1 MALSLPTAAPRRVLR
16 WALVVLLAVAA
27 SACQVRVGTDVTV
40 GADGAGRLALTVALD
55 EELGESLQAD
65 EIDPFSGLDR
75 LPEGWEVQR
84 EGDRQVTVTADFD
97 EPAGLADRV
106 EQLQEGLD
114 EQDPAVLEDAS
125 LEVAEDGSTTFRA
138 RAGFRPP
145 SSTGLEGAGVQ
156 FDGQDLAALLA
167 ERGDEVMR
175 VDLRVTLPGPVV
187 DGNADT
193 VDGRTATW
201 NLPVTELVEVQAV
214 GGPASDRTWWL
225 VGAAALLGLALG
237 VVGVGMWRRR

>member
-1 MALSLPTAAPRRVLR
+1 MALALPTAHRRLR
-16 WALVVLLAVAA
+16 WALLVLLALAA
-27 SACQVRVGTDVTV
+27 SACQVRVGTDVAV
-40 GADGAGRLALTVALD
+40 GEDGSGRLALTVALD
-55 EELGESLQAD
+55 EELAASLGAD
-65 EIDPFSGLDR
+65 EIDPFAGLDT

-84 EGDRQVTVTADFD
+84 EGARQVTVTAGFD
-97 EPAGLADRV
+97 QPAGLADRV
-106 EQLQEGLD
+106 AQLQDGID
-114 EQDPAVLEDAS
+114 EQDPVVLQDAS
-125 LEVAEDGSTTFRA
+125 LEVAEDGSARFRA

-145 SSTGLEGAGVQ
+145 GSTGLQGAGVQ

-187 DGNADT
+187 DGNADA

-201 NLPVTELVEVQAV
+201 NLPVTELVEVRAA

-237 VVGVGMWRRR
+237 WIAVALWRRR